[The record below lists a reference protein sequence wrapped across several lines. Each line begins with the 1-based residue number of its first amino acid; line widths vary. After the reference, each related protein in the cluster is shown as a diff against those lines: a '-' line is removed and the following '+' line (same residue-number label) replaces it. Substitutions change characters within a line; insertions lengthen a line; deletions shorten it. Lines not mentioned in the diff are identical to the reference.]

1 MGFDPFTAIFD
12 LGKTILEKW
21 IPDAN
26 KREEV
31 ALHLATQANALMMAQ
46 IDVNKAEATH
56 TNVFVSGWRP
66 FVGWVCASAFAYKF
80 VLQPFMVFG
89 FVVLGVDIPLDK
101 LPVLDWTELS
111 GVLFGILGLGA
122 LRTYEKKEG
131 IASK

>member
-31 ALHLATQANALMMAQ
+31 ALQLATQANALMMAQ
-46 IDVNKAEATH
+46 IEVNKAEATH
-56 TNVFVSGWRP
+56 ANVFVSGWRP

-101 LPVLDWTELS
+101 LPVVDWTELS

-131 IASK
+131 IATK